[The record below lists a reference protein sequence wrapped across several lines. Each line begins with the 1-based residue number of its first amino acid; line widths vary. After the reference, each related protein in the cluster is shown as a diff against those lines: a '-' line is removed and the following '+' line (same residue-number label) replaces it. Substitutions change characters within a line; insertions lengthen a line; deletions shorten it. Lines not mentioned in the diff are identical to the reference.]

1 MLRKSVFTMVRSAAP
16 AGARREIMPEYVY
29 QCRECSKRFAQRE
42 TFQEH
47 DRHGRPKCPQ
57 CGSRKT
63 KTLIPSVHVHT
74 AKKS

>member
-1 MLRKSVFTMVRSAAP
+1 
-16 AGARREIMPEYVY
+16 MPEYVY
-29 QCRECSKRFAQRE
+29 QCRQCSKRFAQRE

-47 DRHGRPKCPQ
+47 DRHGSPKCPQ